1 MTKQSEQKKIDQPKI
16 GLALGGGG
24 AKGWSHIGVINA
36 LEHMG
41 IRPSIVAG
49 TSMGALVGAAY
60 ASDRLN
66 KLEKWARPMTWKDVI
81 GYLDISISGGGFI
94 HGEKLLGAMQKR
106 AFNDVPIETLPK
118 SFGAVATQLRTG
130 QEVWLKEGSLIDG
143 VRASIALPGLF
154 TPMQYNGEWL
164 IDGGLVN
171 PVPVSLCRALGAD
184 IVIAVNLYAEIT
196 TLSKS
201 TNHALTI
208 SKTISKS
215 SQSSLS
221 EDEKSLWSKLSDQLS
236 DGIQDGKEVILS
248 KILQRDSDMPSMF
261 EVFSN
266 TVSIMQNRITR
277 SRMAGDPPDIILA
290 PKVAD
295 IGTIEFHKA
304 EPAIAEGEAC
314 VFKMRSMLEDIA
326 DSPQLK

>member
-1 MTKQSEQKKIDQPKI
+1 VEDNQQQHNNPQPKI

-36 LEHMG
+36 LEHLG
-41 IRPSIVAG
+41 IRPSIIAG

-60 ASDRLN
+60 ASNRLN

-94 HGEKLLGAMQKR
+94 HGEKLLDAMQKQ
-106 AFNDVPIETLPK
+106 AFDNVPIETLPK
-118 SFGAVATQLRTG
+118 VFGSVATQLRTG
-130 QEVWLKEGSLIDG
+130 QEVWLKEGPLMES

-154 TPMQYNGEWL
+154 TPVKHEGNWL

-196 TLSKS
+196 SKP
-201 TNHALTI
+201 
-208 SKTISKS
+208 KTVKELKDDS
-215 SQSSLS
+215 SSNSFKTDKDSLND
-221 EDEKSLWSKLSDQLS
+221 DEMSLWMKVSHQLS
-236 DGIQDGKEVILS
+236 NGLQDGKEALLS
-248 KILQRDSDMPSMF
+248 KVLQRDNDMPSMF

-277 SRMAGDPPDIILA
+277 SRMAGDPPDIILT

-304 EPAIAEGEAC
+304 DPAIAEGEAC
-314 VFKMRSMLEDIA
+314 VYRVRSMLEEL
-326 DSPQLK
+326 S

>member
-1 MTKQSEQKKIDQPKI
+1 MTKQSEQLKIDQPKI

-36 LEHMG
+36 LEQMG

-60 ASDRLN
+60 ASNRLN
-66 KLEKWARPMTWKDVI
+66 KLEKWARPMSWKDVI

-94 HGEKLLGAMQKR
+94 HGEKLLAAMQKQ
-106 AFNDVPIETLPK
+106 AFDNVPIETLPK

-130 QEVWLKEGSLIDG
+130 QEVWLKEGSLIDS

-196 TLSKS
+196 PWSKT

-208 SKTISKS
+208 SKPSE
-215 SQSSLS
+215 SSLS
-221 EDEKSLWSKLSDQLS
+221 DDEKSLWSKLSDQLS

-248 KILQRDSDMPSMF
+248 KILQRDNDMPSMF

-314 VFKMRSMLEDIA
+314 VFKMRSMLEELA
-326 DSPQLK
+326 DLPQLK